1 MKDIG
6 LKLKNLTRKTSDFLT
21 EHEVTVYFSIILTV
35 IFVTFWVSQEVSHA
49 KKILQVKRE
58 NVLLNLAIDDCE
70 RALEDQFE
78 VINLQGQTI
87 NKQDETLDRVKEA
100 LNDQNSLINDL
111 INYLKKIN
119 HWPPKEPRP
128 NSGRSEA
135 TYIEGENKL

>member
-21 EHEVTVYFSIILTV
+21 KHEVTVYFSIILTV

-78 VINLQGQTI
+78 VITLQGQTI
-87 NKQDETLDRVKEA
+87 RKYDETLDTASGA
-100 LNDQNSLINDL
+100 LNDQSRLINDL
-111 INYLKKIN
+111 INYLKKIK
-119 HWPPKEPRP
+119 HWPPKEERP
-128 NSGRSEA
+128 SDDPSKWITFKGK
-135 TYIEGENKL
+135 I

>member
-1 MKDIG
+1 MKDVG
-6 LKLKNLTRKTSDFLT
+6 LKLKNLTRKTSNFLT

-58 NVLLNLAIDDCE
+58 NTLLNLAVDDYE
-70 RALEDQFE
+70 RAVEDQFE
-78 VINLQGQTI
+78 VINIQGQAL
-87 NKQDETLDRVKEA
+87 NKYDETLDQVKGA

-111 INYLKKIN
+111 ISYLKKIG

-135 TYIEGENKL
+135 AYIEKGDKL